1 MKLTKLSFGL
11 LGIALVA
18 LLIAACGGAA
28 PQAAPAAPQQVAPAQ
43 APASAPAQAP
53 AAPAQPAAPA
63 PAAPAQPAA
72 APAMAP
78 AAVPSVAIAAVAQQR
93 RPDPTP
99 TGQQAIPGGILIPL
113 AGFDLGHTDP
123 HRNTSVAELSYMA
136 HIFPG
141 ILQYNTTTWVDIAP
155 DLANSWEVDS
165 TGKVYTF
172 KVREGVTYSDGSP
185 VSAEDMSYALNR
197 MVERPNDIAMPRSGC
212 IRGFMENAQ
221 AIDPTTLQVNLK
233 DPSVGFLGCVSS
245 PWISIPPKFILEE
258 LDSGDDPGREPELN
272 EIIGAGPF
280 ILKDYQRGISFEV
293 ERNELYYDQP
303 FPYLDGVRHVI
314 VTDPSSRVAAFRTGN
329 VHKEAVFPGF
339 GADDDLAIREQMGD
353 RLFSTETVG
362 FGVGGVHI
370 NLRNAP
376 FDDVRVRKAMQ
387 LAVDREAMIELI
399 HPAGGQ
405 VQCYYPCIF
414 DWIYSVEEYMQFPG
428 FRFDQHAED
437 VEEAKRLLAEAG
449 FPDGFETTI
458 TFRKVGSYPDFS
470 AIIAQHWKEIG
481 IDTTLRSMESAAGFA
496 AYQQGDFEIN
506 WQGTGLNFLDPDAA
520 NDLLWLP
527 TAGRNYQGWENAKFL
542 ELFDQ
547 EKQEV
552 NQDKR
557 GDLLRQMTDILLD
570 EVPYIPGTQG
580 IGYHLQYDC
589 VKDYT
594 HPRALDQNN
603 YRFDRVWLDQEAPC
617 R

>member
-1 MKLTKLSFGL
+1 MRR
-11 LGIALVA
+11 
-18 LLIAACGGAA
+18 CGGSTGSGPGAIAGSARPA
-28 PQAAPAAPQQVAPAQ
+28 PAAAPAAPA
-43 APASAPAQAP
+43 
-53 AAPAQPAAPA
+53 
-63 PAAPAQPAA
+63 
-72 APAMAP
+72 
-78 AAVPSVAIAAVAQQR
+78 AIAAVAQER

-99 TGQQAIPGGILIPL
+99 TGQQALHGSILVPL

-141 ILQYNTTTWVDIAP
+141 ILQYDTTTWVDIAP
-155 DLANSWEVDS
+155 DLAVSWEVDS
-165 TGKVYTF
+165 TGKAYTF
-172 KVREGVTYSDGSP
+172 KVREGVTYSDGTP
-185 VSAEDMSYALNR
+185 VTAEDMAYSLNR
-197 MVERPNDIAMPRSGC
+197 MIERPNDIAMPRSGC

-221 AIDPTTLQVNLK
+221 AIDPATLQVNLK
-233 DPSVGFLGCVSS
+233 DPSVGFLGCVAS

-258 LDSGDDPGREPELN
+258 IDSGDDPGREPELD

-280 ILKDYQRGISFEV
+280 VLKSYQRGISFEV
-293 ERNELYYDQP
+293 ERNERYYDQP

-339 GADDDLAIREQMGD
+339 GADDDIATRQQMGD
-353 RLFSTETVG
+353 QLFVSESVG
-362 FGVGGVHI
+362 FGVGGIHI

-376 FDDVRVRKAMQ
+376 FDDARVRKALQ

-414 DWIYSVEEYMQFPG
+414 DWIYSIEDYMQQPG
-428 FRFDQHAED
+428 FRFDKHAED

-449 FPDGFETTI
+449 YPDGFEATI
-458 TFRKVGSYPDFS
+458 TFRKVGPYPDYS
-470 AIIAQHWKEIG
+470 AIVTQQWKDIG
-481 IDTTLRSMESAAGFA
+481 IDLTLRPMESAAGFA

-552 NQDKR
+552 DQGER
-557 GDLLRQMTDILLD
+557 GELLRQMTDILLD

-580 IGYHLQYDC
+580 IGFHLQYDC
-589 VKDYT
+589 VKAT
-594 HPRALDQNN
+594 PIRALLTRTTTASTAYGSTRKRPAASSQG
-603 YRFDRVWLDQEAPC
+603 RLEILLIGI
-617 R
+617 